1 MTILLTGGAGYIG
14 SVLTLKLLDK
24 GYKVRIFDRFFF
36 GRDHLP
42 KHRNLELVSGDI
54 RRFDEKNLFAIDC
67 IIHLA
72 ALSNDPTAEFN
83 PKANH
88 EINYL
93 ATKRL
98 AYLAKRAGISRFIY
112 ASSCSVYYTTSAK
125 SRERLFTED
134 DQVAPRAPYSNSKWL
149 SENALLEL
157 KSKDFAPIIL
167 RAGTVY
173 GFSPRMRYDLVVN
186 TMTKDAMSKK
196 SIFVTAR
203 GIQWRPIVDIEDL
216 ASAYLLMIAAPQDLV
231 SGQTFNILYDNFQV
245 REIARQIQKA
255 TDGNAKVHI
264 DQVMTNFVDRSYK
277 VSKVKIEKLLKFHA
291 KKSPEES
298 VREMVRL
305 IKRNKMVDFDNP
317 KYYNIN
323 WMLTLAEINPD
334 VFKYGPII

>member
-1 MTILLTGGAGYIG
+1 MILLTGGAGYIG
-14 SVLTLKLLDK
+14 SVLTTKLLDK

-42 KHRNLELVSGDI
+42 KHKNLELVSGDI
-54 RRFDEKNLFAIDC
+54 RRFDEKNLFAIDT
-67 IIHLA
+67 IVHLA

-112 ASSCSVYYTTSAK
+112 ASSCSVYYTTSVK
-125 SRERLFTED
+125 SRGKLFSEND
-134 DQVAPRAPYSNSKWL
+134 KVSPRAPYSNSKWL
-149 SENALLEL
+149 SENMLLEL
-157 KSKDFAPIIL
+157 KSRNFAPVIL

-186 TMTKDAMSKK
+186 TMTKDALSKK

-203 GIQWRPIVDIEDL
+203 GIQWRPLVDIEDI
-216 ASAYLLMIAAPQDLV
+216 ARAYLLVIDAPQDLI
-231 SGQTFNILYDNFQV
+231 SGQIFNILYDNFQV
-245 REIARQIQKA
+245 KDIARQIQKA
-255 TDGNAKVHI
+255 TDGGAKVHI
-264 DQVMTNFVDRSYK
+264 DQVMTNFKDRSYRA
-277 VSKVKIEKLLKFHA
+277 SKEKIEKLLKFHA
-291 KKSPEES
+291 KRSPEAS
-298 VREMVRL
+298 AREMIRL
-305 IKRNKMVDFDNP
+305 IRKNKMADFDNP

-323 WMLTLAEINPD
+323 WMLTLAEINPE